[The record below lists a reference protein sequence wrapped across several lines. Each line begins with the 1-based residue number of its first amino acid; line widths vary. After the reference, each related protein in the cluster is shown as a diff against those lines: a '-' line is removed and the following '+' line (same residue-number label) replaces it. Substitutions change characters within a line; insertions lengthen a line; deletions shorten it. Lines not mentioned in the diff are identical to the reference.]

1 MSGESVKVLLDDEDW
16 TVRLAAVLNAPLSC
30 LEAMTEDADPEVREA
45 IQERL
50 LAESTSN
57 TD

>member
-1 MSGESVKVLLDDEDW
+1 MKVLLDDEDW

-30 LEAMTEDADPEVREA
+30 LEAMAEDADPEVREA
-45 IQERL
+45 VQERL
-50 LAESTSN
+50 LEQSTSN